1 MYLNL
6 DTEAVPPAEIP
17 QVIGELAAAHARL
30 LARLTAA
37 TASVQIEPE
46 YLKIGEVALRTGLSK
61 SHLYELIRR
70 GNLPAREF
78 GGAYRVA
85 REDLLSWEARHRKAG
100 IDERIRKML
109 NSDRDRTAAPT
120 GAKAARPHPGA
131 ARRQARRAP
140 RHGEPL
146 GDGPRPGAEGRGDGA
161 PSAETPAA

>member
-61 SHLYELIRR
+61 SHLYELVRR
-70 GNLPAREF
+70 GDLPVREF
-78 GGAYRVA
+78 GGSYRVA
-85 REDLLSWEARHRKAG
+85 REDLLRWEAHHRKAG
-100 IDERIRKML
+100 IDERIHKML
-109 NSDRDRTAAPT
+109 NTARDRTPAPT
-120 GAKAARPHPGA
+120 VPEEARPHAGA
-131 ARRQARRAP
+131 ARRPARRAP
-140 RHGEPL
+140 GHGEPL
-146 GDGPRPGAEGRGDGA
+146 GDGPRPGAEGRSDGPPPA
-161 PSAETPAA
+161 QTPAA